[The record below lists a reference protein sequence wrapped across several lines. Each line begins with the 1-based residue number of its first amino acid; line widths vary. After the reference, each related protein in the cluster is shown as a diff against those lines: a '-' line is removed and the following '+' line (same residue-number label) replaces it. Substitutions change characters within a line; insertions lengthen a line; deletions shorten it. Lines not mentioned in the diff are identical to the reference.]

1 MNIIETELNDY
12 PQFKKKVSFHDKTT
26 KLKKELKTLIKTWDK
41 YTKDLRIFLFVD
53 DIDRYSEKKIIQSI
67 NS

>member
-1 MNIIETELNDY
+1 
-12 PQFKKKVSFHDKTT
+12 DKTT

-67 NS
+67 DS

>member
-1 MNIIETELNDY
+1 MIIHNL
-12 PQFKKKVSFHDKTT
+12 KRKLVSNDKTT
-26 KLKKELKTLIKTWDK
+26 KFKKELKTLIKTWDK

-67 NS
+67 DS

>member
-1 MNIIETELNDY
+1 MIIHNL
-12 PQFKKKVSFHDKTT
+12 KRKLVSMIK

-67 NS
+67 DS